1 MSISIEKAMQ
11 LIQAAH
17 AEAESIDLAITAVV
31 VDESGRLVA
40 LGRMD
45 GARPI
50 TVDIATN
57 KAYTA
62 SSFKQPTSELS
73 GRRRAGLVPEPDR
86 VEQRQGDG
94 WWRRHP
100 AWRTA
105 ARSRSRAAPTSRIT
119 AAARPRFGGS
129 AERRCRLARD
139 TSTIDRASRASYT
152 IGATFLRPPIYTRA
166 NLNRTRGTPADETF
180 GRQRF

>member
-62 SSFKQPTSELS
+62 ASFKQPTSELS
-73 GRRRAGLVPEPDR
+73 SAANQAWFQSLIVSSNGRVTAGGGAIPLEEGGAIAVAGGTD
-86 VEQRQGDG
+86 EQDHRCCESAL
-94 WWRRHP
+94 R
-100 AWRTA
+100 
-105 ARSRSRAAPTSRIT
+105 
-119 AAARPRFGGS
+119 RFG
-129 AERRCRLARD
+129 
-139 TSTIDRASRASYT
+139 
-152 IGATFLRPPIYTRA
+152 
-166 NLNRTRGTPADETF
+166 
-180 GRQRF
+180 